1 LSDRATISARAAKGF
16 RPGGPNVL
24 PLNAPAN
31 TPRSFGSD
39 SIIGY
44 EIGLKAETPDRSFA
58 IDIAAFHI
66 DRSDIQ
72 LFAQANGYG
81 INDNGGKAT
90 SDGVEFLV
98 TMRPVPGFTASV
110 NGAYTDAKLTEDTS
124 PLVGGFDGDRLPA
137 TPEWSI
143 ATNLDYDWALS
154 SGAEAYVGASVRLV
168 SDQPG
173 NFSPAYLASRGRQ
186 AELDGYQVV
195 DLRAGVDVGRFSV
208 ELYAKNLLNSH
219 AQTNVSIASTYPA
232 QTEYPGGA
240 IGATILRPRTI
251 GVSVGA
257 GF

>member
-1 LSDRATISARAAKGF
+1 MSDRATIYARAAKGF
-16 RPGGPNVL
+16 RPRGPNVL

-66 DRSDIQ
+66 DWRHIQ

-81 INDNGGKAT
+81 IHDNGGKAT

-124 PLVGGFDGDRLPA
+124 PLVGGFDGDRRPA

-143 ATNLDYDWALS
+143 ATNLDYD
-154 SGAEAYVGASVRLV
+154 
-168 SDQPG
+168 
-173 NFSPAYLASRGRQ
+173 
-186 AELDGYQVV
+186 
-195 DLRAGVDVGRFSV
+195 
-208 ELYAKNLLNSH
+208 
-219 AQTNVSIASTYPA
+219 
-232 QTEYPGGA
+232 
-240 IGATILRPRTI
+240 
-251 GVSVGA
+251 
-257 GF
+257 

>member
-1 LSDRATISARAAKGF
+1 LSDRATIYARAAKGF
-16 RPGGPNVL
+16 RPGGPNFL

-39 SIIGY
+39 SIISY

-98 TMRPVPGFTASV
+98 TVRPGPGFTASV

-143 ATNLDYDWALS
+143 ATNLDYD
-154 SGAEAYVGASVRLV
+154 
-168 SDQPG
+168 
-173 NFSPAYLASRGRQ
+173 
-186 AELDGYQVV
+186 
-195 DLRAGVDVGRFSV
+195 
-208 ELYAKNLLNSH
+208 
-219 AQTNVSIASTYPA
+219 
-232 QTEYPGGA
+232 
-240 IGATILRPRTI
+240 
-251 GVSVGA
+251 
-257 GF
+257 